1 MITIGFDPAL
11 HDVGVAVFHDGV
23 LVDAYTTS
31 FPGGGRGPAS
41 WGRVAF
47 RVWAPLLDQLADGPL
62 APGGDIIVIIE
73 DQVVYPRSHA
83 DPNDILQV
91 SGVAGGLAAI
101 AAGVGATVVGV
112 EPSAWKGQASK
123 SVVAERSKGKLS
135 QREKQAVRPGTTL
148 DGWDA
153 IGLCLWYFKRG
164 IK

>member
-31 FPGGGRGPAS
+31 FPGGGRGPAA

-47 RVWAPLLDQLADGPL
+47 RVWAPLLDQLDDSPHPAGS
-62 APGGDIIVIIE
+62 ITVIIE
-73 DQVVYPRSHA
+73 DQVVYPHSHA

-112 EPSAWKGQASK
+112 EPSAWKGQAPK
-123 SVVAERSKGKLS
+123 QVVANRSKDKLT
-135 QREKQAVRPGTTL
+135 QREKQAVRPDTTL